1 MKANFTGMNSA
12 KPRFNAI
19 PFLNNFIGKNYPQ
32 SVNSTVKTI
41 RNLKQRSLLQ
51 QTYLFFCLCLL
62 STIAWG
68 QRVSFEAS
76 SSTRE
81 TITGE
86 PFEVSFRLTDAR
98 ARKFDAP
105 IFNGLEVQGPNQ
117 SSSYA
122 SINGITTISEVY
134 SYYVV
139 AKKPGTYYIES
150 AKVITQKGESYR
162 SQPLTIKVRQAK
174 RSPNPLQGKA
184 FVRAIVNKEKAVVG
198 EQVTLDYKIYTQV
211 RVEQQQLL
219 NYPSFDNAYVYDLS
233 NYIADGEIVTVNG
246 QEYYSRSLRRTAI
259 FPSESGKIIIEPI
272 GLAIGIPTERAGP
285 FSPYRLRQYKLYSDS
300 VVIDVHQLDGS
311 PAGFDGAIGQ
321 YQLQA
326 HLNKSTINSDEMV
339 ELSIRVQGTGNI
351 KNILPPKLQIN
362 ERYFDKFAPTVD
374 EKLLVV
380 QGLQGGIKTFEY
392 VFTPK
397 ALGAFTIR
405 PRLVYFDGELKRFVK
420 LDTTLQIVVQQGSLP
435 LPTKA
440 ERDTA
445 QSAAAIV
452 AAENAAQALQ
462 YQAPVPLEG
471 LHAKTKQAFWGSALF
486 WLLLLLPVL
495 LSLGMLYYQHYTQ
508 LKHNQPLAEQRKQQA
523 GQEAS
528 RRLQKAEQALQQQEA
543 TTFYK
548 EISKALLGFVS
559 DRYQLSTIELT
570 KQNVQQQLEQQQVEP
585 AKIQQLLA
593 ILATSDRALFAG
605 LADTSSMQKIH
616 QESRDLIE
624 ALQ

>member
-1 MKANFTGMNSA
+1 M
-12 KPRFNAI
+12 
-19 PFLNNFIGKNYPQ
+19 
-32 SVNSTVKTI
+32 
-41 RNLKQRSLLQ
+41 KQRSLFQ

-62 STIAWG
+62 STIALG

-86 PFEVSFRLTDAR
+86 PFEVSFRLTHAR

-105 IFNGLEVQGPNQ
+105 IFNGLEAQGPSQ

-139 AKKPGTYYIES
+139 AKKPGTYHIES

-162 SQPLTIKVRQAK
+162 SQALTIKVRQAK
-174 RSPNPLQGKA
+174 RSPNPLEGKA
-184 FVRAIVNKEKAVVG
+184 FVRAILNKEKAVVG
-198 EQVTLDYKIYTQV
+198 EQITLDYKIYTQV
-211 RVEQQQLL
+211 RIEQQQLL
-219 NYPSFDNAYVYDLS
+219 NYPSFDKAYVYDLS
-233 NYIADGEIVTVNG
+233 NYIADGEIVKVNG
-246 QEYYSRSLRRTAI
+246 QEYYSRSLRKTAI

-272 GLAIGIPTERAGP
+272 GIAIGVPAERAGP

-300 VVIDVHQLDGS
+300 VVIDVRQLDGS

-326 HLNKSTINSDEMV
+326 HLNKSTINSDEV
-339 ELSIRVQGTGNI
+339 VQLSIRVQGTGNI
-351 KNILPPKLQIN
+351 KNVLPPKLQLN
-362 ERYFDKFAPTVD
+362 EHYFDKFAPTTD

-397 ALGAFTIR
+397 ALGEFTIR
-405 PRLVYFDGELKRFVK
+405 PRMVYFDGELKRFVK
-420 LDTTLQIVVQQGSLP
+420 LDTTLQIVVQQGSLA

-462 YQAPVPLEG
+462 YHAPVPLEK
-471 LHAKTKQAFWGSALF
+471 LHPVHKQAFWGSMVF
-486 WLLLLLPVL
+486 WLLLLLPILVAM
-495 LSLGMLYYQHYTQ
+495 GGLYYQYYTTQ
-508 LKHNQPLAEQRKQQA
+508 QNNQTIAEQRKQQA

-528 RRLQKAEQALQQQEA
+528 RRLQQAEQALQNQQA
-543 TTFYK
+543 TIFYK

-559 DRYQLSTIELT
+559 DRYQLSMVELT
-570 KQNVQQQLEQQQVEP
+570 KQNVQQQLEQQQVDS

-605 LADTSSMQKIH
+605 LADTSSMKNIH
-616 QESRDLIE
+616 QESIHLIE
-624 ALQ
+624 ALQD

>member
-1 MKANFTGMNSA
+1 LWS
-12 KPRFNAI
+12 
-19 PFLNNFIGKNYPQ
+19 
-32 SVNSTVKTI
+32 S
-41 RNLKQRSLLQ
+41 
-51 QTYLFFCLCLL
+51 
-62 STIAWG
+62 IAWG

-98 ARKFDAP
+98 ARKFDPP
-105 IFNGLEVQGPNQ
+105 IFNGLEVQGPSQ

-139 AKKPGTYYIES
+139 AQKPGTYYIES

-162 SQPLTIKVRQAK
+162 SQPLTIKVKQAK
-174 RSPNPLQGKA
+174 RSPNPLEGKA

-233 NYIADGEIVTVNG
+233 NYIADGEIVKVNG
-246 QEYYSRSLRRTAI
+246 KEYYSRSLRRTAI

-272 GLAIGIPTERAGP
+272 GIAIGVPAERAGP

-300 VVIDVHQLDGS
+300 VVIDVRQLDGS

-326 HLNKSTINSDEMV
+326 HLNKSTINSDEV
-339 ELSIRVQGTGNI
+339 VQLSIRVQGTGNI
-351 KNILPPKLQIN
+351 KNVLPPKLQIN

-397 ALGAFTIR
+397 ALGEFTIR

-420 LDTTLQIVVQQGSLP
+420 LDTTLQIVVQQGSLA

-462 YQAPVPLEG
+462 YQAPVPLKS
-471 LHAKTKQAFWGSALF
+471 LHPKTKPAFWGSALF
-486 WLLLLLPVL
+486 WLLLFLPVL
-495 LSLGMLYYQHYTQ
+495 VALGIWYYQYRTEQ
-508 LKHNQPLAEQRKQQA
+508 QNNQPLAERRQQQA

-528 RRLQKAEQALQQQEA
+528 RRLQKAKQALQQQEA

-570 KQNVQQQLEQQQVEP
+570 KQNVQQQLEQQQVE
-585 AKIQQLLA
+585 ASKIQQLLA

-605 LADTSSMQKIH
+605 LADTASMKKIH
-616 QESRDLIE
+616 QDSIDLIE